1 MFDYNARILKV
12 IDGDSV
18 QVELDLGFSIK
29 YKNTV
34 RLGRINASELRDSD
48 LAKQKSANEAKE
60 WLKQKLPVDTKVL
73 VISKAL
79 DKYGRI
85 LGEIILNNQNI
96 SDLLLEQKLVDPY

>member
-34 RLGRINASELRDSD
+34 RLGRIDACELRDSD
-48 LAKQKSANEAKE
+48 LTKQKRANEAKE
-60 WLKQKLPVDTKVL
+60 WLKQKLLVDTKVL

-85 LGEIILNNQNI
+85 LGEIVLDNQNI